1 MMRKFKI
8 GDRVVIHKPR
18 VDDYGYELWVS
29 GMEKFCE
36 REVVISD
43 MFYYD
48 GTCCIAGIPY
58 WFSIDWLEK
67 IDIEIKDKFDSEIS
81 LEDFL

>member
-1 MMRKFKI
+1 MRQFKI

-18 VDDYGYELWVS
+18 VDDYSYKLWVP
-29 GMEKFCE
+29 GIEKFCE

-43 MFYYD
+43 ICYYD
-48 GTCCIAGIPY
+48 GTCRIAGIPY
-58 WFSIDWLEK
+58 WFSIDWLEP
-67 IDIEIKDKFDSEIS
+67 IGIEIKDKFDSEIS